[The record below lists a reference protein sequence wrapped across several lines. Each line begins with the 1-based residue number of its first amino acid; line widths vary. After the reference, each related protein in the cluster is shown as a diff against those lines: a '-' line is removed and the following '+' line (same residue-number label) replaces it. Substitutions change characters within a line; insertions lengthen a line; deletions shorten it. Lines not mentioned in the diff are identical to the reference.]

1 METLP
6 SLQDNQVGLLI
17 SQAIDKNVS
26 VEALEKLLAMRR
38 EWRLEVAEEEFNIA
52 MTGFQSECPIIQK
65 TKKVYGKSG
74 YLYSYAPI
82 ESILHQVR
90 PIMVKYNFSYSIQSI
105 TEEKYVE
112 AICVVYHIRGH
123 SRSTSFRVPIDMGE
137 MTAAMTKE
145 KYITG
150 RLMYCSRYAFR
161 NAFGITTGD
170 VDSEEEVIEDKVEYI
185 TDGQINDLL
194 ITIRETEYKLEDILK
209 GQKVDSLDKVTK
221 KNAGIIISRLY
232 EYIERN
238 KSGK

>member
-6 SLQDNQVGLLI
+6 ALKDNMVDLLI
-17 SQAIDKNVS
+17 SQAIDKNVP
-26 VEALEKLLAMRR
+26 VEALEKLLAMRK

-52 MTGFQSECPIIQK
+52 MTGFQSECPIIKK

-82 ESILHQVR
+82 ESILHQVK
-90 PIMVKYNFSYSIQSI
+90 PTMVKYNFSYSIQSI
-105 TEEKYVE
+105 TEERYVE
-112 AICVVYHIRGH
+112 AICVVYHIHGH
-123 SRSTSFRVPIDMGE
+123 SRSTSFRVPIDVNE

-145 KYITG
+145 KYVTG

-170 VDSEEEVIEDKVEYI
+170 VDSEEEITENKVEYI
-185 TDGQINDLL
+185 TDDQINDLL
-194 ITIRETEYKLEDILK
+194 ITMRETEYKLEDILK

-221 KNAGIIISRLY
+221 KNAGIIISRLH

>member
-1 METLP
+1 MENLP
-6 SLQDNQVGLLI
+6 ALKDNQVDLLI
-17 SQAIDKNVS
+17 SQAIDKNVP

-52 MTGFQSECPIIQK
+52 MTGFQSECPIIKK

-82 ESILHQVR
+82 ESIVNQVR
-90 PIMVKYNFSYSIQSI
+90 PILTKYNLSYSIQSI

-112 AICVVYHIRGH
+112 AACVIYHIRGH
-123 SRSTSFRVPIDMGE
+123 SRSTPFRVPIDMNE

-150 RLMYCSRYAFR
+150 RLMYCARYAFR

-170 VDSEEEVIEDKVEYI
+170 IDSEEEVIERNPEYI
-185 TDGQINDLL
+185 TQEQINKLSEL
-194 ITIRETEYKLEDILK
+194 IEKTEYTLEDILK
-209 GQKVDSLDKVTK
+209 GQKVDSLEKITWNNGVV
-221 KNAGIIISRLY
+221 IISRLY

-238 KSGK
+238 RSGK

>member
-1 METLP
+1 M
-6 SLQDNQVGLLI
+6 
-17 SQAIDKNVS
+17 
-26 VEALEKLLAMRR
+26 
-38 EWRLEVAEEEFNIA
+38 
-52 MTGFQSECPIIQK
+52 
-65 TKKVYGKSG
+65 
-74 YLYSYAPI
+74 
-82 ESILHQVR
+82 
-90 PIMVKYNFSYSIQSI
+90 
-105 TEEKYVE
+105 
-112 AICVVYHIRGH
+112 YHIRGH
-123 SRSTSFRVPIDMGE
+123 SRSTSFRVPIDVNE

-170 VDSEEEVIEDKVEYI
+170 VDSEEEVVEDKVEYI
-185 TDGQINDLL
+185 TNDQMSNLL

-238 KSGK
+238 RNGK